1 MTSTAV
7 TTTPSDCTPDQTC
20 VTEVQQ
26 SSSDASVQLLSPEHQ
41 SVSSHC
47 QAHGSTRGGDF
58 VGMKH
63 SIHHFLSS
71 KFIINHALV
80 HSSVVM
86 YLSRK

>member
-47 QAHGSTRGGDF
+47 QAHGSTSGG
-58 VGMKH
+58 GR
-63 SIHHFLSS
+63 HHWHYTQQSSLSPIS
-71 KFIINHALV
+71 TH
-80 HSSVVM
+80 HHQCYCSQ
-86 YLSRK
+86 